1 MRTFDRRWS
10 MAETEKDISLKGIR
24 LPNSIRQQIRQTRK
38 KLTEGKSPPLIKK
51 KIKPIG
57 LKQIQSNSVTEKLS
71 SSTSASNSASLNP
84 SKKGILA
91 KGVKKNKTF
100 KRVRFSVGA
109 DAQNDK
115 ETPIM
120 EGVFVEPPRLRLKNK
135 SGKVNKGVKPV
146 KTNTTR
152 KTFKIRIVNVD
163 TKEGDIDTKEG
174 DVELD
179 IHPIQEQDA
188 PVSPILKDRGSIY
201 ALKGTPDGLI
211 RSLNTLTEDV
221 EVYKN

>member
-1 MRTFDRRWS
+1 
-10 MAETEKDISLKGIR
+10 MAENEKDISLKGVR

-38 KLTEGKSPPLIKK
+38 KLSDGKPPPMIKK

-57 LKQIQSNSVTEKLS
+57 LKQIQATSSNASLDTDKSSNSS
-71 SSTSASNSASLNP
+71 SSSASP
-84 SKKGILA
+84 VKKGILN
-91 KGVKKNKTF
+91 KGAKKNKTF

-115 ETPIM
+115 ETPIV

-135 SGKVNKGVKPV
+135 TGKSNKGVKPV
-146 KTNTTR
+146 KSNTTR

-163 TKEGDIDTKEG
+163 THEENDTEKNH
-174 DVELD
+174 VNLD
-179 IHPIQEQDA
+179 IHPIEDS
-188 PVSPILKDRGSIY
+188 PTTPETSSPILKDRGSIY

-211 RSLNTLTEDV
+211 RNLTTLTEDV
-221 EVYKN
+221 EIYKN

>member
-1 MRTFDRRWS
+1 MND
-10 MAETEKDISLKGIR
+10 TEKDISLKGVR

-57 LKQIQSNSVTEKLS
+57 LKQIGTGTNTNTET
-71 SSTSASNSASLNP
+71 TSKQEHPLKKSILN
-84 SKKGILA
+84 KGN
-91 KGVKKNKTF
+91 KKNKTF

-115 ETPIM
+115 ETPIV
-120 EGVFVEPPRLRLKNK
+120 EGVFMEPPRLRLKNK

-146 KTNTTR
+146 KNNSTR
-152 KTFKIRIVNVD
+152 KTFKIRIVNLETD
-163 TKEGDIDTKEG
+163 SNKSEDEIN
-174 DVELD
+174 LD
-179 IHPIQEQDA
+179 IHPIEDSPKSPTS
-188 PVSPILKDRGSIY
+188 PVPPILKDRGSIY

-211 RSLNTLTEDV
+211 RSLNTLTENV

>member
-1 MRTFDRRWS
+1 MG
-10 MAETEKDISLKGIR
+10 ENEKDISLKGVR
-24 LPNSIRQQIRQTRK
+24 LPNSIRQQIRQTRR
-38 KLTEGKSPPLIKK
+38 KLSDGKPPPMIKK

-57 LKQIQSNSVTEKLS
+57 LKQIQATSANPSPDTDKS
-71 SSTSASNSASLNP
+71 SPSLLSTSP
-84 SKKGILA
+84 IKKGILNKEA
-91 KGVKKNKTF
+91 KKNKTF

-135 SGKVNKGVKPV
+135 TGKSNKGVKPV
-146 KTNTTR
+146 KSNTTR
-152 KTFKIRIVNVD
+152 KTFKIRIVSMD
-163 TKEGDIDTKEG
+163 TNEENDTEKNDIN
-174 DVELD
+174 LD
-179 IHPIQEQDA
+179 IHPIEDSPA
-188 PVSPILKDRGSIY
+188 SPVLKDRGSIY

-211 RSLNTLTEDV
+211 RNLTTLTEDV

>member
-1 MRTFDRRWS
+1 
-10 MAETEKDISLKGIR
+10 MAESEKDISLKGVR

-57 LKQIQSNSVTEKLS
+57 LKQITTEIIQQS
-71 SSTSASNSASLNP
+71 P
-84 SKKGILA
+84 IHSKKGILA

-135 SGKVNKGVKPV
+135 SGKTNKGF
-146 KTNTTR
+146 KTFKNNSTR

-163 TKEGDIDTKEG
+163 TKEGDIDTKEE

-179 IHPIQEQDA
+179 IHPIQEQDFPVS

>member
-1 MRTFDRRWS
+1 
-10 MAETEKDISLKGIR
+10 MAESEKDISLKGVR

-57 LKQIQSNSVTEKLS
+57 LKQITTEIIQQ
-71 SSTSASNSASLNP
+71 P
-84 SKKGILA
+84 PIHSKKGILA

-135 SGKVNKGVKPV
+135 SGKINKRFKTVK
-146 KTNTTR
+146 NNSTR

-163 TKEGDIDTKEG
+163 TKEGDIDTKEE

-179 IHPIQEQDA
+179 IHPIQDA
-188 PVSPILKDRGSIY
+188 LVSPVSPILKDRGSIY

>member
-1 MRTFDRRWS
+1 MTD
-10 MAETEKDISLKGIR
+10 TEKDISLKGVR
-24 LPNSIRQQIRQTRK
+24 LPNSIRQQIRQTRR
-38 KLTEGKSPPLIKK
+38 KLSEGKSPPLIKK

-57 LKQIQSNSVTEKLS
+57 LKQIGTGTRTETGTVTPSV
-71 SSTSASNSASLNP
+71 STSISKVEHPLKKSILN
-84 SKKGILA
+84 

-120 EGVFVEPPRLRLKNK
+120 EGVFIEPPRLRLKNK
-135 SGKVNKGVKPV
+135 SGKINKGI
-146 KTNTTR
+146 KTIKNNSTR

-163 TKEGDIDTKEG
+163 TNKSDNTDEDYNVK
-174 DVELD
+174 LD
-179 IHPIQEQDA
+179 IHPIDDSNSS
-188 PVSPILKDRGSIY
+188 PVLKDREGIY

-211 RSLNTLTEDV
+211 RSLSTLTEDV